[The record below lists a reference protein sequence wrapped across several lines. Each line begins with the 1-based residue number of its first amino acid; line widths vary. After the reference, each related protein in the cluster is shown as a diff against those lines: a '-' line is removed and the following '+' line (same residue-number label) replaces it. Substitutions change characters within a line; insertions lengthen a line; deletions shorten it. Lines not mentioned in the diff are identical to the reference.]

1 MDRLIYT
8 AVAALESHN
17 VTRANITHS
26 LANVSTVGF
35 KKSIQLAE
43 TAVAV
48 GSGAGNTRVQP
59 RNEGKEYIDL
69 TSGPRQNTG
78 RNLDIAMNEET
89 VMGVQAPNGDIAF
102 TRRGDLRV
110 TAEGLLETGQGHA
123 VLGENGPITVPVGQM
138 INIAP
143 DGSIFAQ
150 AGTGADSAPVVVGQI
165 LLRDASETR
174 LIRRE
179 DTLFEPEVTAGLGI
193 DFESGPK
200 PASLTSGS
208 LEGSNANPVE
218 VMVELMDFT
227 RKFESQIKIIAEMKK
242 LDESGATMIRSS

>member
-123 VLGENGPITVPVGQM
+123 VLGENGP
-138 INIAP
+138 
-143 DGSIFAQ
+143 
-150 AGTGADSAPVVVGQI
+150 
-165 LLRDASETR
+165 
-174 LIRRE
+174 
-179 DTLFEPEVTAGLGI
+179 
-193 DFESGPK
+193 
-200 PASLTSGS
+200 
-208 LEGSNANPVE
+208 
-218 VMVELMDFT
+218 
-227 RKFESQIKIIAEMKK
+227 
-242 LDESGATMIRSS
+242 